1 MLTHVILA
9 PGAYRGGPDG
19 PVPYPFPGPSS
30 RDFTR
35 VHATSREF
43 TRVHANSRRH
53 DVFAREGLQKLKIC
67 SSCSVGSTLFSCFSC
82 SVGSTFSCFCNT
94 SAVKRSKKKH
104 AFYVRGVVKCEKVL
118 AMLGKN
124 DIFLCFSCSVRSTFL
139 KSI

>member
-19 PVPYPFPGPSS
+19 PVPYPFPGP
-30 RDFTR
+30 
-35 VHATSREF
+35 TSREF
-43 TRVHANSRRH
+43 TRVHTNSRRH
-53 DVFAREGLQKLKIC
+53 VVFAREGLQKLKIC
-67 SSCSVGSTLFSCFSC
+67 SSCSVGNTLFSCLSC

-94 SAVKRSKKKH
+94 SAVKRSKTKR